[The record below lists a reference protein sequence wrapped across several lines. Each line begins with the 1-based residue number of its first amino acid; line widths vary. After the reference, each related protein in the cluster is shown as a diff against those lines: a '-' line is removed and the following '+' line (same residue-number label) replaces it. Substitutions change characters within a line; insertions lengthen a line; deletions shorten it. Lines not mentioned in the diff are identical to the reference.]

1 MIPIEFIMLGF
12 ALFAIGMAG
21 MATSRHLVVMMMSI
35 EVALVASTLVATA
48 FFYLSANGAIVPLL
62 FTVWS
67 VAAVEAIL
75 IIVFYKYMARNEM
88 SLDVSKLSEL
98 KD

>member
-12 ALFAIGMAG
+12 ALFAAGVAG
-21 MATSRHLVVMMMSI
+21 MATSRHLVIMMMSI

-48 FFYLSANGAIVPLL
+48 FFYFSADGAIVPLL
-62 FTVWS
+62 FTIWS
-67 VAAVEAIL
+67 IAAVEAIM
-75 IIVFYKYMARNEM
+75 IIVFYRYMVRNEM
-88 SLDVSKLSEL
+88 SLDVGKLSKL